1 MLKFNKFSLLKKNT
15 CEFCGK
21 GFRTS
26 EQLMQHFQITHDN
39 RTYECKQCDM
49 KFEGM
54 EVMRDHI
61 RRIHS
66 YKKR

>member
-1 MLKFNKFSLLKKNT
+1 MLKFNKFSFLKKNT

-21 GFRTS
+21 RFRAL
-26 EQLMQHFQITHDN
+26 EELMQHFQITHDD

-61 RRIHS
+61 KRNHS
-66 YKKR
+66 YKK

>member
-1 MLKFNKFSLLKKNT
+1 MLKFNKLSLLKRNT

-21 GFRTS
+21 SFRTL
-26 EQLMQHFQITHDN
+26 EQMMKHFQISHDN
-39 RTYECKQCDM
+39 KTYECKQCDM

-61 RRIHS
+61 KRNHT
-66 YKKR
+66 YKK

>member
-1 MLKFNKFSLLKKNT
+1 MLKFNKLSLLKRNT

-21 GFRTS
+21 SFRTL
-26 EQLMQHFQITHDN
+26 EQMMKHFQINHDN
-39 RTYECKQCDM
+39 KTYECKQCDM

-61 RRIHS
+61 KRKHS
-66 YKKR
+66 YKKL

>member
-1 MLKFNKFSLLKKNT
+1 MLKFNKFSLLKRNT

-21 GFRTS
+21 RFRTL
-26 EQLMQHFQITHDN
+26 ELLMKHFQITHDN
-39 RTYECKQCDM
+39 KTYECKQCDM

-61 RRIHS
+61 KRNHS
-66 YKKR
+66 YKK

>member
-21 GFRTS
+21 RFRTL
-26 EQLMQHFQITHDN
+26 EQLMQHFQVTHDN
-39 RTYECKQCDM
+39 RTYECKHCDM

-61 RRIHS
+61 KRNHS
-66 YKKR
+66 YKKH

>member
-21 GFRTS
+21 SFRTL
-26 EQLMQHFQITHDN
+26 EQLMKHFQITHDN
-39 RTYECKQCDM
+39 KTYECKQCDM

-54 EVMRDHI
+54 EVMRNHI
-61 RRIHS
+61 MRNHG
-66 YKKR
+66 YKK

>member
-1 MLKFNKFSLLKKNT
+1 MLKFNKFSFLKKNT

-21 GFRTS
+21 RFRTL
-26 EQLMQHFQITHDN
+26 EELMQHFQITHDD
-39 RTYECKQCDM
+39 RTYECKQCDK

-61 RRIHS
+61 KRNHS
-66 YKKR
+66 YKK